1 MKRLIL
7 LFIVILMSFDL
18 SIAQDLEKIAE
29 IKINTVELAKK
40 VNFQSTKFIFRSKQS
55 TGYHLAFDFAD
66 ILKPYLKGLSKKDKL
81 NLVIVAENE
90 NGESVTATYADI
102 DMSLTS
108 MPAVLIYHKVA
119 VKDSIT
125 LQEKNGKM
133 DMSELDED
141 IANLTTRRR
150 IHLQIKRVP
159 VAEKIRIMNDA
170 TLIFPKDI
178 NTERWINGID
188 LVKIYKYKSQ
198 RVPPVEENLEIK
210 PDIKKTIKKRN
221 KFN

>member
-1 MKRLIL
+1 MKRLML
-7 LFIVILMSFDL
+7 LFIVILISFDL
-18 SIAQDLEKIAE
+18 SFAQDLEKIAE

-40 VNFQSTKFIFRSKQS
+40 VNYQSTKFIFRSKQN
-55 TGYHLAFDFAD
+55 TGYHLAFDFVD

-81 NLVIVAENE
+81 NLLIVAEN
-90 NGESVTATYADI
+90 NKGESITATWADI
-102 DMSLTS
+102 DRLMTS
-108 MPAVLIYHKVA
+108 MPAVLIYHKVV

-150 IHLQIKRVP
+150 IFLQIKRIP
-159 VAEKIRIMNDA
+159 VAEKIRIMKDA

-178 NTERWINGID
+178 STERWINNID
-188 LVKIYKYKSQ
+188 LVKIYKYKSNQ
-198 RVPPVEENLEIK
+198 ILPTEETPKIEN
-210 PDIKKTIKKRN
+210 DKKVNKK
-221 KFN
+221 K